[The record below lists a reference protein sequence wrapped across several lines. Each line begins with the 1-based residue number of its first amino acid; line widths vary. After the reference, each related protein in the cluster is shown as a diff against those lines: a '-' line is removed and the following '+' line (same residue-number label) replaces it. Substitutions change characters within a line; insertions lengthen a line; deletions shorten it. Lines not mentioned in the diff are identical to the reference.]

1 MKCTML
7 HPSGKEGRRDPKVG
21 LAVAVGTVFN
31 PLVLFT
37 ALFAATAFSV
47 ATFRDAVLY
56 VGIELMAVAA
66 LVVYLLVLKARSSS
80 SFWLPVREERLLPA
94 FVLLGLGVATVGLL
108 DSMSAPRELVR
119 LTLEMLATASLVT
132 LMIAWIKASAH
143 TAVVCH
149 CAVAG
154 VASLGLAGFL
164 FVALVP
170 AVMWARMA
178 ERAHTPAEVAVGAAA
193 GTTIATAA
201 VLLL

>member
-1 MKCTML
+1 MV
-7 HPSGKEGRRDPKVG
+7 VG
-21 LAVAVGTVFN
+21 AVFN
-31 PLVLFT
+31 PLALFT

-47 ATFRDAVLY
+47 AEPRSAAGY
-56 VGIELMAVAA
+56 VGIELVAMVA
-66 LVVYLLVLKARSSS
+66 LVVYLLVLRSRSSS
-80 SFWLPVREERLLPA
+80 GFWLPVREERLVPA

-108 DSMSAPRELVR
+108 GFAEAPRELVR

-143 TAVVCH
+143 VAVACH

-154 VASLGLAGFL
+154 IAGLGLAGLL
-164 FVALVP
+164 FAVLVP
-170 AVMWARMA
+170 AIMWARVA

-193 GTTIATAA
+193 GTLIATAA